1 MLLDFL
7 EKREEN
13 IDTTELTDEEKLFL
27 KVFGIEENQP
37 VAAMREITYFTC
49 IKKIAEAVAK
59 TPLYLVQDTENGI
72 RRATEDPLNE
82 LLSLRPNPYMTAVDF
97 WKAIE
102 ATRQHDGISAAVKQY
117 GRKGELLALYPC
129 TIEGM
134 TIDDAGLLKSK
145 LRNKILIEFR
155 VTGSSATDYGFYE
168 DLLIFKG
175 FTMDGINTKPV
186 RELVKSTIEGQ
197 IKAQNYLNNLY
208 DNGLTNKMVVQLTSD
223 IKDEKELGKIQAKFG
238 RLYSKGKRIFTVPA
252 GFSVQPV
259 NLSLADAQY
268 EQIRRM
274 SISQIA
280 ALFGVKMHQ
289 LNDLKDT
296 NNNSLEQQQ
305 LNFLVD
311 TLLILY
317 ESIEQEVTWSA
328 LTKEK
333 RAEGYKARFNTNV
346 ILRTDAKTQ
355 QEILCGYTAAG
366 IYKPNESR
374 LELQRE
380 KVPEGDEL
388 IVNAGVLKLKDIG
401 KNTEGSANNATE

>member
-7 EKREEN
+7 EKREET

-59 TPLYLVQDTENGI
+59 TPLYLVQDTETGI

-102 ATRQHDGISAAVKQY
+102 ATRQHDGRSAAVKQY
-117 GRKGELLALYPC
+117 GKKGELLALYPC

-145 LRNKILIEFR
+145 LRNKILIEYR
-155 VTGSSATDYGFYE
+155 VTGSSTTDYGFYE

-186 RELVKSTIEGQ
+186 RELVKSTIDGQ

-289 LNDLKDT
+289 
-296 NNNSLEQQQ
+296 
-305 LNFLVD
+305 FV
-311 TLLILY
+311 
-317 ESIEQEVTWSA
+317 
-328 LTKEK
+328 
-333 RAEGYKARFNTNV
+333 RA
-346 ILRTDAKTQ
+346 
-355 QEILCGYTAAG
+355 TAA
-366 IYKPNESR
+366 
-374 LELQRE
+374 
-380 KVPEGDEL
+380 
-388 IVNAGVLKLKDIG
+388 
-401 KNTEGSANNATE
+401 

>member
-7 EKREEN
+7 EKREET

-59 TPLYLVQDTENGI
+59 TPLYLVQDTETGI

-102 ATRQHDGISAAVKQY
+102 ATRQHDGRSAAVKQY
-117 GRKGELLALYPC
+117 GKKGELLALYPC

-145 LRNKILIEFR
+145 LRNKILIEYR
-155 VTGSSATDYGFYE
+155 VTGSSTTDYGFYE

-186 RELVKSTIEGQ
+186 RELVKSTIDGQ

-333 RAEGYKARFNTNV
+333 REKGYKALFNTNV

-355 QEILCGYTAAG
+355 QEILCGYTTAG

-380 KVPEGDEL
+380 TVPEGNDL
-388 IVNAGVLKLKDIG
+388 VVNAGVLKLKDLG
-401 KNTEGSANNATE
+401 KNTEGE